1 MFALRKIMTSS
12 KNKKKMAKNP
22 KAVQTDSKQTEKKF
36 SASKISDFS
45 ADVKKEFGKIAWPPK
60 NTTIRTTGVV
70 IVLVFLISFYLGAVD
85 MLLGKLIN
93 FILQ

>member
-1 MFALRKIMTSS
+1 MASD

-22 KAVQTDSKQTEKKF
+22 KALQADSDQADKKF
-36 SASKISDFS
+36 SVSKISDFT

-70 IVLVFLISFYLGAVD
+70 IVLVFMVSFYLGAVD
-85 MLLGKLIN
+85 MVLGKLIN
-93 FILQ
+93 LILN

>member
-1 MFALRKIMTSS
+1 
-12 KNKKKMAKNP
+12 MAKNP
-22 KAVQTDSKQTEKKF
+22 KALQTGSEQEEKKF
-36 SASKISDFS
+36 SLSKISEFT

-60 NTTIRTTGVV
+60 NNTIRMTGVV

-93 FILQ
+93 FILK

>member
-1 MFALRKIMTSS
+1 MASD
-12 KNKKKMAKNP
+12 KNKKKMVKNP
-22 KAVQTDSKQTEKKF
+22 KAVQADSASTGKKF
-36 SASKISDFS
+36 SASKISEFS

-85 MLLGKLIN
+85 LLLGKLIN
-93 FILQ
+93 FILK

>member
-1 MFALRKIMTSS
+1 MASK
-12 KNKKKMAKNP
+12 KNKNKMAKP
-22 KAVQTDSKQTEKKF
+22 QKAVQVETPPSGKKF
-36 SASKISDFS
+36 SVSTISDFS

-85 MLLGKLIN
+85 MVLGKLIN
-93 FILQ
+93 LILN

>member
-1 MFALRKIMTSS
+1 
-12 KNKKKMAKNP
+12 MAKNP
-22 KAVQTDSKQTEKKF
+22 KAVQTDPTPDGKKF
-36 SASKISDFS
+36 SASKISDFA

-85 MLLGKLIN
+85 MVLGKLIN
-93 FILQ
+93 FILK